1 MTRHRKR
8 RQWGSGEIHQTSSGW
23 QVRWRENGLR
33 RTRGGFATREDA
45 ERVLAKMRGDMA
57 QHRAWLP
64 PDPRGLPTLSEL
76 VPDILDRRKL
86 THRTADCDRYRWK
99 KHIEPHFGH
108 LKPSA
113 VDVAR
118 IRAFV
123 EVKLAE
129 KLNPAT
135 IRIFIALLSAVFVD
149 LTERGLA
156 TGNPARGLPTSLM
169 RLIRPTHDPK
179 KTPFIERLDDVRGIF
194 LALPEPLNVAYAIG
208 ALAGLRTGEV
218 FALRWQ
224 HVDVPARRIH
234 VRESVRG
241 PLKDKDSRMVPIRDA
256 LAPILKAWKL
266 KSGGAGRIIPPL
278 RCDGEKI
285 DKHTPGIYLRAAL
298 KQLGLTRAGLG
309 WYEATRHTFASQW
322 VMAGASIEKLKEILG
337 HYSVVMTERYAHL
350 RPDLFPAS
358 DLGTIRVDLSSAGAE
373 VVQLRLKTGSSRRK
387 APAKGPE
394 AKENGQSRPCKPGPV
409 SPPRRRGGG
418 GGHSSRTR
426 VAAGLERAYPGA
438 RRATVAA
445 RGGAPLFALAPGGA
459 CRAAA
464 VTGGAVR
471 SCRTVSPLPAFRPA
485 VCSLWRCPASR
496 LGWPL
501 ASTLPCGARTFL
513 PRVIAP
519 ASARAAPTAVQCNT
533 ACAMQKRSAA
543 LGGDCRPR

>member
-57 QHRAWLP
+57 QHRAGLP

-149 LTERGLA
+149 LTKRGLA

-218 FALRWQ
+218 FALRWEEDRQ
-224 HVDVPARRIH
+224 GHAGKLPPRRPRTARARPARPRL
-234 VRESVRG
+234 VRG
-241 PLKDKDSRMVPIRDA
+241 H
-256 LAPILKAWKL
+256 APHLRVAV
-266 KSGGAGRIIPPL
+266 GAGRQLDREAVRDPGPL
-278 RCDGEKI
+278 
-285 DKHTPGIYLRAAL
+285 LRRDDRAL
-298 KQLGLTRAGLG
+298 RTSA
-309 WYEATRHTFASQW
+309 
-322 VMAGASIEKLKEILG
+322 AGAVHAGRPRHDRHRSAEKRCKLGELG
-337 HYSVVMTERYAHL
+337 HRMATDPSNPNANHL
-350 RPDLFPAS
+350 
-358 DLGTIRVDLSSAGAE
+358 E
-373 VVQLRLKTGSSRRK
+373 Q
-387 APAKGPE
+387 E
-394 AKENGQSRPCKPGPV
+394 ENGQSRPVSRVLSPRPVAGAGEADIPLGPALPRASSEPTREHGGPPLPLEAALPYLLLLRV
-409 SPPRRRGGG
+409 GLAVPPPSPAARCALAAPFHPCLPFGRRSVLCGAVP
-418 GGHSSRTR
+418 R
-426 VAAGLERAYPGA
+426 VASAGR
-438 RRATVAA
+438 
-445 RGGAPLFALAPGGA
+445 
-459 CRAAA
+459 
-464 VTGGAVR
+464 
-471 SCRTVSPLPAFRPA
+471 
-485 VCSLWRCPASR
+485 
-496 LGWPL
+496 
-501 ASTLPCGARTFL
+501 
-513 PRVIAP
+513 
-519 ASARAAPTAVQCNT
+519 
-533 ACAMQKRSAA
+533 
-543 LGGDCRPR
+543 

>member
-57 QHRAWLP
+57 QHRAGLP

-218 FALRWQ
+218 FALRWS
-224 HVDVPARRIH
+224 HVDLVARRIH
-234 VRESVRG
+234 VRESING
-241 PLKDKDSRMVPIRDA
+241 PLKDGDSRIVPVLDA
-256 LAPILKAWKL
+256 LLPILTEWKL
-266 KSGGAGRIIPPL
+266 KSGGAGRVL
-278 RCDGEKI
+278 
-285 DKHTPGIYLRAAL
+285 
-298 KQLGLTRAGLG
+298 AGN
-309 WYEATRHTFASQW
+309 
-322 VMAGASIEKLKEILG
+322 SIEKLSAILG

-350 RPDLFPAS
+350 RPELFTQADLATIAI
-358 DLGTIRVDLSSAGAE
+358 DLRKSGAKLGE
-373 VVQLRLKTGSSRRK
+373 LGHRMATDPSNPNANHLEQ
-387 APAKGPE
+387 E
-394 AKENGQSRPCKPGPV
+394 ENGQSRPVSRVLSPRPVAGAGEADIPLGPALPRASSEPTREHGGPPLPLEAALPYLLLLRV
-409 SPPRRRGGG
+409 GLAVPPPSPAARCALAAPFHPCLPFGRRSVLCGAVP
-418 GGHSSRTR
+418 R
-426 VAAGLERAYPGA
+426 VASAGR
-438 RRATVAA
+438 
-445 RGGAPLFALAPGGA
+445 
-459 CRAAA
+459 
-464 VTGGAVR
+464 
-471 SCRTVSPLPAFRPA
+471 
-485 VCSLWRCPASR
+485 
-496 LGWPL
+496 
-501 ASTLPCGARTFL
+501 
-513 PRVIAP
+513 
-519 ASARAAPTAVQCNT
+519 
-533 ACAMQKRSAA
+533 
-543 LGGDCRPR
+543 